1 MKNSRKNFIVIEAV
15 LAVLAAA
22 VTAAMLQGQNGDRRN
37 KISVIV
43 QNSDDSQW
51 TAFKY
56 GLKMAAEDA
65 DAEMSVVSTGS
76 SLTAEEMEKIIQRE
90 TDNGADGILVQP
102 VPGEDTAELLKKTDA
117 KIPVML
123 VESGMKAEGKDLNL
137 SVVQPDHYA
146 CGRDLAEEL
155 LKDYR
160 GNLRGKT
167 MGLFL
172 ETEETEASLQRK
184 KGFCDA
190 IRDAGGEISWSVSGF
205 YGADGEKTLQSQP
218 WVDFIIAFDDSSLT
232 AAGEASAARNLHGAL
247 IYGIGS
253 STEAVYYLDTGAA
266 ECLVV
271 PDEFN
276 VGYQSL
282 TEMAGRLEEIFYET
296 EEKTVSHTVLRRNT
310 LFSEE
315 NQELLFTMS
324 Q

>member
-1 MKNSRKNFIVIEAV
+1 
-15 LAVLAAA
+15 
-22 VTAAMLQGQNGDRRN
+22 
-37 KISVIV
+37 
-43 QNSDDSQW
+43 W

-172 ETEETEASLQRK
+172 ETE
-184 KGFCDA
+184 
-190 IRDAGGEISWSVSGF
+190 
-205 YGADGEKTLQSQP
+205 
-218 WVDFIIAFDDSSLT
+218 
-232 AAGEASAARNLHGAL
+232 
-247 IYGIGS
+247 
-253 STEAVYYLDTGAA
+253 
-266 ECLVV
+266 
-271 PDEFN
+271 
-276 VGYQSL
+276 
-282 TEMAGRLEEIFYET
+282 
-296 EEKTVSHTVLRRNT
+296 
-310 LFSEE
+310 
-315 NQELLFTMS
+315 
-324 Q
+324 